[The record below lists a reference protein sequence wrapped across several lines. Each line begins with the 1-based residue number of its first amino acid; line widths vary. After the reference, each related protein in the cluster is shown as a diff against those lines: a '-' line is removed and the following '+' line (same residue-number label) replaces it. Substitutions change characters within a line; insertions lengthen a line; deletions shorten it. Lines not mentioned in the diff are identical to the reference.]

1 MAIQTL
7 SLEEASMVSGGGNG
21 SIPLVTQL
29 VSGSLVQAVLDR
41 GFVTLGAVFRNRLLS
56 GLVEGAGGTL
66 NRLLGG

>member
-7 SLEEASMVSGGGNG
+7 SLEEASTVSGGAG
-21 SIPLVTQL
+21 IPLVTQL

-41 GFVTLGAVFRNRLLS
+41 AFMTLGAVFRNRLLS
-56 GLVEGAGGTL
+56 GLVEGVGGTL